1 MGVALSFLMSYGGP
15 SAIARG
21 GGYCGIEDLLE
32 RLVIDKTGGIFW
44 NIQLPFLD
52 VFPKLPEETC
62 RVSMIP
68 LCSSLDAQLS

>member
-1 MGVALSFLMSYGGP
+1 MEDRQPLPG
-15 SAIARG
+15 G